1 MGGAGILPLRNTGR
15 NACTTLA
22 INFIIH
28 LPKNLIFLLIFT
40 KNRECPVL
48 VMIKIIFPFILSVK
62 RLCCL
67 KGDENAVSRDET
79 GRITPQKNITK
90 KPWQF
95 EQSLGIKYFSH

>member
-40 KNRECPVL
+40 KNRECPRACYD
-48 VMIKIIFPFILSVK
+48 KNNFSVH
-62 RLCCL
+62 
-67 KGDENAVSRDET
+67 T
-79 GRITPQKNITK
+79 
-90 KPWQF
+90 
-95 EQSLGIKYFSH
+95 FSKAALLPER